1 MFAMKW
7 FIKLGKRPKTIMSV
21 LVVPLII
28 LLVILIL
35 EKLLKLTIYVGD
47 KLFNTISHIF
57 NKENRLAYIILT
69 VIMLLAGG
77 YFEYSYGFIIHVIDF
92 WQSVIDKYNSIKEY
106 IEILTKF

>member
-7 FIKLGKRPKTIMSV
+7 FLKLGKRPKTIMSI
-21 LVVPLII
+21 LVVPIMI

-57 NKENRLAYIILT
+57 SKENRLAYITLP
-69 VIMLLAGG
+69 VVMLLVGG
-77 YFEYSYGFIIHVIDF
+77 YFEYSHGFIVHVIDF
-92 WQSVIDKYNSIKEY
+92 WENIVDKYNSIIDY
-106 IEILTKF
+106 INIFNQF